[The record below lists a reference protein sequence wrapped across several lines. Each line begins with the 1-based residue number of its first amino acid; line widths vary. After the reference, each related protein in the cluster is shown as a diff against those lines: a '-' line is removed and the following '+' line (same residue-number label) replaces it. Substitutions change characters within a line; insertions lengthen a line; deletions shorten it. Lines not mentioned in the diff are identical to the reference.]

1 MIVHGKQRGPG
12 GFQPSSYIVS
22 SGSALCIPTTMMT
35 RTRCVITIGCLLAKD
50 ISLAYEFYHE
60 SVRPA
65 AVRPRLYGLEE
76 APPLHYGLKHGFP
89 RNDRQCI

>member
-1 MIVHGKQRGPG
+1 MIVHGMQRGLG
-12 GFQPSSYIVS
+12 GFQPSCYIVS

-50 ISLAYEFYHE
+50 ISLDYEFYHE

-65 AVRPRLYGLEE
+65 LYANDSVVWKRLPSWIMG
-76 APPLHYGLKHGFP
+76 
-89 RNDRQCI
+89 